1 MERVMSELSVFF
13 CSRNNINVHLILYGK
28 KPEIFYRL
36 PDTLEV
42 HQPATPFVD
51 ILRPF
56 YAFLRLRYL
65 RKTIKTIK
73 PDSVLSFGE
82 YWNSF
87 VIIATLGLNIPIYI
101 SDRCQPDKSLG
112 TVHDF
117 LRKHLYIKA
126 AGIIVQT
133 LKAKEIYQKFL
144 PEGKLTVIGNPVRS
158 IGYLPEEQRENI
170 VLSVGMLLKTKNFDR
185 LIKLFAAINMDNWK
199 LVIVGD
205 DALKQHNKTQ
215 LKALIEELNCERK
228 IILTGL
234 VSDVDLLYKKSR
246 IFAFASGSEG
256 FPNVIGE
263 AISAGLP
270 VVAFSNVV
278 EPSKLVS
285 DGYNGFLVPVND
297 YEYFKER
304 LSQLMADDRLRQTMG
319 VNGLNKIQDFATD
332 IIGEKYLQLCLPPEA
347 IH

>member
-1 MERVMSELSVFF
+1 M
-13 CSRNNINVHLILYGK
+13 
-28 KPEIFYRL
+28 
-36 PDTLEV
+36 EV

-185 LIKLFAAINMDNWK
+185 LIKLINWSKMTETTFFA
-199 LVIVGD
+199 
-205 DALKQHNKTQ
+205 
-215 LKALIEELNCERK
+215 
-228 IILTGL
+228 
-234 VSDVDLLYKKSR
+234 Y
-246 IFAFASGSEG
+246 
-256 FPNVIGE
+256 
-263 AISAGLP
+263 P
-270 VVAFSNVV
+270 VEAFSI
-278 EPSKLVS
+278 
-285 DGYNGFLVPVND
+285 
-297 YEYFKER
+297 
-304 LSQLMADDRLRQTMG
+304 QL
-319 VNGLNKIQDFATD
+319 
-332 IIGEKYLQLCLPPEA
+332 
-347 IH
+347 